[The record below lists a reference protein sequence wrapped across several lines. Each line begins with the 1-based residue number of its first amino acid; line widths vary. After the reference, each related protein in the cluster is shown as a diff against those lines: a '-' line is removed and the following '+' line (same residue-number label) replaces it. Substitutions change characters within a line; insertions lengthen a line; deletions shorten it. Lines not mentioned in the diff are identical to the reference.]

1 MARLEEKAPIWN
13 TLVSTADAVAF
24 IIAVDADRKA
34 SGSFIIAAGPGS
46 QSGSQ
51 SGSRSGSRTGSR
63 SCSQSGSQSG

>member
-1 MARLEEKAPIWN
+1 MARLEEKAPIWK
-13 TLVSTADAVAF
+13 TLDVSTADAVAF

-34 SGSFIIAAGPGS
+34 SFIIAAGPGS